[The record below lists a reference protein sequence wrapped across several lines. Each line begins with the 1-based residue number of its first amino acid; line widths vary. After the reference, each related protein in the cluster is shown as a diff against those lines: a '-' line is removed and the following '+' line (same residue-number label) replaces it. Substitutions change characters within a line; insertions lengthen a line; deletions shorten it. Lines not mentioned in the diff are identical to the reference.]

1 MDKLPEDLLIDI
13 TSFFTYDDI
22 CNFFIISTDLLNIFN
37 KNKNYLVNN
46 TLKKY
51 NLWIIDNNNSYTIR
65 NKTGGYTMHK
75 SICDDKFTCLKNC
88 KGRLFK

>member
-1 MDKLPEDLLIDI
+1 MDKLPTDLLIDI
-13 TSFFTYDDI
+13 TSFLSYDDM
-22 CNFFIISTDLLNIFN
+22 CNFFIISKDSIELLYQN
-37 KNKNYLVNN
+37 KNHIVNN

-65 NKTGGYTMHK
+65 NKTSGYTMHN

-88 KGRLFK
+88 KGRLFN